1 MYRTCRNSNS
11 WRLNYSIRFL
21 VAIFLIPR
29 RLWYS
34 TYCKSGSIIRTKLH
48 IDQMLSIYVRVSCFF
63 NEWFISF
70 FLKPSKKCFVLPC
83 LKKKKNGQEIFL
95 FVFKNYRNQVLFNC
109 RICLYSLKKI
119 KSKLNFSFRNHV
131 SSKMNLYLLG
141 FNVWAQNKTL
151 LFVMVKLLK
160 DNKKFPLQ
168 MFLFFVRLDR
178 KELRI
183 CFQMFAAL
191 SIRNI
196 LLFYAINL

>member
-1 MYRTCRNSNS
+1 M
-11 WRLNYSIRFL
+11 IHF
-21 VAIFLIPR
+21 VFPKAFQ
-29 RLWYS
+29 
-34 TYCKSGSIIRTKLH
+34 K
-48 IDQMLSIYVRVSCFF
+48 MLCFALF
-63 NEWFISF
+63 
-70 FLKPSKKCFVLPC
+70 
-83 LKKKKNGQEIFL
+83 KKKKKMYNKYFFL
-95 FVFKNYRNQVLFNC
+95 FLNIIEIRFCSMFNC